1 MNHFFEST
9 RDKRTKVRDG
19 KGGEEGDSSGNFIRV
34 TSTVGQTTRY
44 QASRMSTVRVP
55 FPFPIA
61 NGSSRFFATPLDP
74 SLWLSTTRC
83 FLHTGKP
90 IRANLRSKETIQG
103 NNYTGFYSGS
113 IAIETWTRVG
123 DRWWERIERNKN
135 KRIIIP
141 WSELVKRSTV
151 GKIISSSLNDRRLS
165 HATDKRLTA
174 L

>member
-61 NGSSRFFATPLDP
+61 NGSSRFFATPLDLP
-74 SLWLSTTRC
+74 YGYRQRDVSCIL
-83 FLHTGKP
+83 
-90 IRANLRSKETIQG
+90 ANRSEQISDPRKRSKETITQDS
-103 NNYTGFYSGS
+103 TQDRSF
-113 IAIETWTRVG
+113 AIET
-123 DRWWERIERNKN
+123 
-135 KRIIIP
+135 
-141 WSELVKRSTV
+141 
-151 GKIISSSLNDRRLS
+151 
-165 HATDKRLTA
+165 
-174 L
+174 

>member
-90 IRANLRSKETIQG
+90 IRANLPRQIQG
-103 NNYTGFYSGS
+103 NDPRKQLHR
-113 IAIETWTRVG
+113 ILLRI
-123 DRWWERIERNKN
+123 DRSPLKHEHEWEIVDERGLRGTK
-135 KRIIIP
+135 I
-141 WSELVKRSTV
+141 SE
-151 GKIISSSLNDRRLS
+151 
-165 HATDKRLTA
+165 
-174 L
+174 